1 MKTKWKKNFFT
12 LFVGQQL
19 SFFTSMIAQY
29 ALIWYLTDRSKSPT
43 LLAMYMLIAFI
54 PGIIIGPL
62 VGPLIDRMNKK
73 ILLLSGDWIVALA
86 AIILAIYG
94 QGGPLPFWL

>member
-1 MKTKWKKNFFT
+1 MKNKWKNNFFT

-29 ALIWYLTDRSKSPT
+29 ALVWYITDISKSPT

-54 PGIIIGPL
+54 PGIIVAPW
-62 VGPLIDRMNKK
+62 VGP
-73 ILLLSGDWIVALA
+73 
-86 AIILAIYG
+86 
-94 QGGPLPFWL
+94 

>member
-1 MKTKWKKNFFT
+1 MKNKWKNNFFT

-29 ALIWYLTDRSKSPT
+29 ALVWYITDISKSPT

-54 PGIIIGPL
+54 PGIIVVPL
-62 VGPLIDRMNKK
+62 VGP
-73 ILLLSGDWIVALA
+73 
-86 AIILAIYG
+86 
-94 QGGPLPFWL
+94 